1 MARRIFANSNWTPT
15 ATADAATLANA
26 TYMAI
31 KGGSTTQLIKLKEFY
46 IGGLAGASAPTA
58 LSYAHSSTL
67 AVTPTALAAPA
78 TDGPADSATAALAA
92 PPVTFTAA
100 ATGGQRSAATAD
112 PKLMLAFNAF
122 GGVVRVAYNEGEEFR
137 QLGSAVTSPSG
148 ECYLSCQ
155 NVAGAGLISAHIVYE
170 PL

>member
-1 MARRIFANSNWTPT
+1 MARRIFATSNWTPT
-15 ATADAATLANA
+15 PTADATNLANA

-31 KGGSTTQLIKLKEFY
+31 KGGSTTQIIKLKEFY
-46 IGGLAGASAPTA
+46 LGGLAGASAPTA
-58 LSYAHSSTL
+58 MSYAHSSTL

-78 TDGPADSATAALAA
+78 TDGPADGATAPLAA

-100 ATGGQRSAATAD
+100 TTPGQRSAATSDA
-112 PKLMLAFNAF
+112 KLMLGFNAF
-122 GGVVRVAYNEGEEFR
+122 GGVVRIAYNEGEEFR
-137 QLGSAVTSPSG
+137 QTGNAVTAPAG

-155 NVAGAGLISAHIVYE
+155 NVAGAGLIEAHIVYE